1 MPQDRKNLIIFWK
14 IKTGNDYHISKNS
27 PVRRI
32 FIATTNVAKRR
43 SRTVRCQMWKQ
54 KNERCGLRDHF
65 FFCKL
70 LIFSTEWS
78 ENNAA
83 NPTQKGCLLGVPSW
97 LQHFFRLATKKM
109 IWGQKYSIFGSKKGH
124 FGQSGP
130 RSGLPSLRIWETFD
144 PIESGP
150 SEPKKMGVHRW
161 SIKMQNFGPKMHFF
175 FGPKSIFLANGPNI
189 LLLSWLDSEHP
200 IGIIIVFTPLQGWL
214 AAGCRGPFCARNS
227 AFFYATPTKA
237 PFFLARTDP
246 TQWDCIKSLVSWGNS
261 G

>member
-1 MPQDRKNLIIFWK
+1 MSSIFSSESHINAKSAHSQKQIFTIATCWVIGLNFKTGRWKSWPKINQHLFLGFLMPQDRKNLIIFWK

-83 NPTQKGCLLGVPSW
+83 NPTQKGCLLGVPS
-97 LQHFFRLATKKM
+97 
-109 IWGQKYSIFGSKKGH
+109 
-124 FGQSGP
+124 
-130 RSGLPSLRIWETFD
+130 
-144 PIESGP
+144 
-150 SEPKKMGVHRW
+150 
-161 SIKMQNFGPKMHFF
+161 
-175 FGPKSIFLANGPNI
+175 
-189 LLLSWLDSEHP
+189 
-200 IGIIIVFTPLQGWL
+200 
-214 AAGCRGPFCARNS
+214 
-227 AFFYATPTKA
+227 
-237 PFFLARTDP
+237 FFLAQIHFARRGSDRLP
-246 TQWDCIKSLVSWGNS
+246 GPIFCPKFCIILMKPPFFCSEGPDSMGSYVPHILS
-261 G
+261 

>member
-1 MPQDRKNLIIFWK
+1 MSSIFSSESHINAKSAHSQKQIFTIATCWVIGLNFKTGRWKSWPKINQHLFLGFLMPQDRKIWLSFERLKLEMIIIF
-14 IKTGNDYHISKNS
+14 SKNS

-109 IWGQKYSIFGSKKGH
+109 ILGQKYSIFGSKKGH

-175 FGPKSIFLANGPNI
+175 LAQNRFFSQMVQIFCYYHDWTVN
-189 LLLSWLDSEHP
+189 
-200 IGIIIVFTPLQGWL
+200 
-214 AAGCRGPFCARNS
+214 
-227 AFFYATPTKA
+227 
-237 PFFLARTDP
+237 
-246 TQWDCIKSLVSWGNS
+246 TQ
-261 G
+261 